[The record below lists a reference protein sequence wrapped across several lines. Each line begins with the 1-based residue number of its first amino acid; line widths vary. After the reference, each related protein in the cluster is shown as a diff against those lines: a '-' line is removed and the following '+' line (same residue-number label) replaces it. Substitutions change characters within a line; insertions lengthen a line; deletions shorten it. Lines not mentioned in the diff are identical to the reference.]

1 MQCKWCVIRVVVN
14 DVKYYCFLGENLKG
28 LDNNHTQNSFFAFS
42 YQHFN
47 IFGSSPDRFWI
58 LHLVVKSFT
67 HQLFDFMGL
76 TLWNM
81 VWKKIIN
88 GYYSNTFYFAMTN
101 KNQAG
106 VSEHLSTKHQPL
118 LFLFFLSDFPN
129 RCTTILLKLIAVVIR
144 HLGNRWK

>member
-1 MQCKWCVIRVVVN
+1 MRNKSGCKWREILLFSRW
-14 DVKYYCFLGENLKG
+14 KPQGPRQQSHSEL
-28 LDNNHTQNSFFAFS
+28 FFAFS
-42 YQHFN
+42 YRQHFN
-47 IFGSSPDRFWI
+47 IFGSSPDRFWT

>member
-1 MQCKWCVIRVVVN
+1 MVRNKSGCKWREILLFSWWKPQGPRQQSHSE
-14 DVKYYCFLGENLKG
+14 L
-28 LDNNHTQNSFFAFS
+28 FFAFS

-47 IFGSSPDRFWI
+47 IFRSSPDKFRI

-106 VSEHLSTKHQPL
+106 VSEHLSTKHQPF
-118 LFLFFLSDFPN
+118 FLFFLSDFPN